1 MDKQTCVFVKPE
13 EKKHSVRYYGEGA
26 EPAMES
32 IYVRKTALGGK
43 IPKKL
48 QITIEEVN
56 E

>member
-1 MDKQTCVFVKPE
+1 MDKQIMTFSSPE
-13 EKKHSVRYYGEGA
+13 KKKHSVRYYGEGA

-56 E
+56 G

>member
-1 MDKQTCVFVKPE
+1 MEKQTVIFVKPD
-13 EKKHSVRYYGEGA
+13 EKKHSVRYYGEGE

-32 IYVRKTALGGK
+32 IYVRKSALGGK

-48 QITIEEVN
+48 QITIEEI